1 MQALKKQRDS
11 ATKKPKPKSAGPAKD
26 PQSIAAKVCF
36 NISRLTRFQ
45 YKITNLALKL
55 SKMILIPQNRRER
68 ISERLKMLQDL
79 VPNGSKVDFN
89 FSCIFPWPLQTRM
102 TMSFL

>member
-1 MQALKKQRDS
+1 MQALKKQRDG
-11 ATKKPKPKSAGPAKD
+11 AEKKPKPKPAGPAKD

-36 NISRLTRFQ
+36 NISRLCQ
-45 YKITNLALKL
+45 YKITNLGLKL

-68 ISERLKMLQDL
+68 ISERLKILQDL

-89 FSCIFPWPLQTRM
+89 FS
-102 TMSFL
+102 